1 MSELSEWLEPR
12 LTGAPPT
19 LRERILAA
27 VDADGDSR
35 FPIPPSQA
43 DEAGERA
50 ESDGPAPRSLL
61 SDHLRDLAEQIL
73 EDVKNA
79 GDSAVALDLLA
90 ADALIT
96 FACEALA
103 ESDPGGLAE
112 IR

>member
-1 MSELSEWLEPR
+1 MSELREWLLPR
-12 LTGAPPT
+12 LMDVPST

-27 VDADGDSR
+27 VDEVHDSSFTVPLSR
-35 FPIPPSQA
+35 IRK
-43 DEAGERA
+43 AGARV
-50 ESDGPAPRSLL
+50 ESDSPAPRSLL

-73 EDVKNA
+73 AAVKNA

-112 IR
+112 IK

>member
-12 LTGAPPT
+12 LTGAPST

-27 VDADGDSR
+27 VDADGDSP
-35 FPIPPSQA
+35 FPLPRSQV
-43 DEAGERA
+43 EGAGERVK
-50 ESDGPAPRSLL
+50 SDNPAPRSLL

-112 IR
+112 IK

>member
-12 LTGAPPT
+12 LTGAPST

-35 FPIPPSQA
+35 FPLPASRSNDAREPTDS
-43 DEAGERA
+43 
-50 ESDGPAPRSLL
+50 ESPAPRSLL

-112 IR
+112 IK

>member
-12 LTGAPPT
+12 LTGAPST

-27 VDADGDSR
+27 VDADGDSP
-35 FPIPPSQA
+35 FPL
-43 DEAGERA
+43 
-50 ESDGPAPRSLL
+50 PRSLL

-112 IR
+112 IK